1 MTTGIMNNQPNLLD
15 ISSIASTRAKPRLS
29 IGMPV
34 YNGAKFIRDAL
45 DSLLGQSFTNF
56 ELIISDNAS
65 TDETEAICREYAAKD
80 SRIRYVRQTHNRGA
94 AANFKYV
101 LDQAV
106 AEYFMWAAADDVWD
120 RDWVAALLPIAVK
133 NSCLAFGSIR
143 TIDEVGTLISHP
155 ANNGTFTYS
164 GSKPLRRLKYV
175 LEPNFLGK
183 ANPIYGIFPKK
194 IIGDDAI
201 NILSSGLWA
210 ADTHFLYH
218 ILGKCDI
225 KSTKEV
231 FLYKRIHSLGA
242 SNPEHSDFDRAVANL
257 RGYGAQSSIFER
269 ILLVSLLP
277 VAPLARIYGMFIQV
291 KRQIE
296 EAMFL
301 NSRV

>member
-1 MTTGIMNNQPNLLD
+1 MTRGIVNNQPKLLD
-15 ISSIASTRAKPRLS
+15 PLSIAPTRPKPRLS

-45 DSLLGQSFTNF
+45 NSLLGQSFTDF

-80 SRIRYVRQTHNRGA
+80 SRIRYIRQTHNMGA

-106 AEYFMWAAADDVWD
+106 AEYFMWATADDVWD
-120 RDWVAALLPIAVK
+120 RDWIAALLPIAVE

-143 TIDEVGTLISHP
+143 TIDEVGNLISHP
-155 ANNGTFTYS
+155 ASNGTFTYS
-164 GSKPLRRLKYV
+164 GSKLLRRLKYA

-194 IIGDDAI
+194 VISDDAM
-201 NILSSGLWA
+201 NILSSGLYA
-210 ADTHFLYH
+210 ADTHFLYY
-218 ILGKCDI
+218 ILGKCNI

-231 FLYKRIHSLGA
+231 FLYKRIHNLCSG
-242 SNPEHSDFDRAVANL
+242 NQEYSDLDRAVANL
-257 RGYGAQSSIFER
+257 RGYGVQSSILER

-277 VAPLARIYGMFIQV
+277 VAPRLYGMFVQV
-291 KRQIE
+291 KRYI
-296 EAMFL
+296 AILKTRCF
-301 NSRV
+301 